1 MARRRHAPDNAHMT
15 LPVLVVATALLTW
28 LMIITASMLRT
39 RGNLAL
45 AMGNRAAMPP
55 ASALADR
62 ADRAAKNMIENLVLF
77 GVVVLAA
84 TGGPNPA
91 KAVLGA
97 EVFLAARLAYW
108 PIYLAGIPGLRT
120 AVYAVSMLG
129 LVMIGT
135 SLL

>member
-1 MARRRHAPDNAHMT
+1 MT
-15 LPVLVVATALLTW
+15 LYVLTLAAAILTW

-39 RGNLAL
+39 RGNLAA
-45 AMGNRAAMPP
+45 AMGNRDALPP
-55 ASALADR
+55 ASPLAER
-62 ADRAAKNMIENLVLF
+62 ADRAAKNMLENLVLF
-77 GVVVLAA
+77 GVIVLAVA
-84 TGGPNPA
+84 GGGHSPA
-91 KAVLGA
+91 RALLGA
-97 EVFLAARLAYW
+97 EIFVAARIVYW